1 MKFFFASLAVLLCY
15 QVHAQEIKGKITDEK
30 ETGLSG
36 ATIYYED
43 HYKIIV
49 LGNHF
54 ENLIIDATLLENKF

>member
-1 MKFFFASLAVLLCY
+1 MKFFFASISVLSCY
-15 QVHAQEIKGKITDEK
+15 QLHAQAIKGKIVDDK
-30 ETGLSG
+30 DNSLSG

-49 LGNHF
+49 PGNHF